1 MPTDNPNSAPASAPS
16 TTPRVDAVRVRTA
29 MQGRFNPVRQATPD
43 RLASELDALY
53 LGHLT
58 IARFWDAMQ
67 QRDDMIRVADG
78 KRKDS
83 VERME
88 FQVIASDDAK
98 EAGLEELAKQQ
109 KEVLGKFYEGLQATD
124 VLRQDMAG
132 GVGLLARQMLDA
144 RAKGWAVH
152 EWIWRPRALDG
163 QWTTAMF
170 RFCPLYWF
178 ENTTGRLRFK
188 LSDWDTYG
196 IPMSPREWLVTVADN
211 YMEAMTGA
219 WLYKLDLVR
228 AWVRFCERFGFP
240 LPHAKTP
247 AAKGSAEWD
256 EVVSSLEAI
265 NENFGLVTNQEV
277 ELLLIEAKNT
287 GSNVPFAALLE
298 RFDRMIPVIILGS
311 DLSTISAG
319 SGAGQGASL
328 QAKDDAKREQ
338 ADACLLS
345 ETLQRKVDPLVIEYA
360 FGPGVPVLVKA
371 MFVAPKQIDVAAEL
385 QVDQFAVQNGVALS
399 VDDWRERYGREKPDE
414 DDEVLTPVNQ
424 VGAGTG
430 AADGQT
436 GVSKLAVPPVNK
448 PGDGQALENAALPSA
463 EADPFDAA
471 LKAREHL
478 MTAATREAAQA
489 RAEDLMGVA
498 RELAIIMDIPDAA
511 HMQLALRRWLDG
523 NATRA
528 RRLLEQPSRLAPALE
543 QLLSSAVLNG
553 IETVPT
559 KTELP
564 A

>member
-1 MPTDNPNSAPASAPS
+1 MPTDSPAPS
-16 TTPRVDAVRVRTA
+16 PAITTTPKVDVLRVRTA
-29 MQGRFNPVRQATPD
+29 IQHRFNPVRLATPE
-43 RLASELDALY
+43 RMASELDALY

-58 IARFWDAMQ
+58 IARFWEAMQ

-88 FQVIASDDAK
+88 FQVVVSDDAVTEANMELAQKQK
-98 EAGLEELAKQQ
+98 EA
-109 KEVLGKFYEGLQATD
+109 LGKFYNGLEATD
-124 VLRQDMAG
+124 VLRQDMRG

-144 RAKGWAVH
+144 RAKGWSVH

-163 QWTTAMF
+163 QWTTATF
-170 RFCPLYWF
+170 RHCPLYWF
-178 ENTTGRLRFK
+178 ENTTGQLRFK
-188 LSDWDTYG
+188 ASDWDTYG
-196 IPMSPREWLVTVADN
+196 VPMNPREWLVTVADN

-256 EVVSSLEAI
+256 AVVESVEAI
-265 NENFGLVTNQEV
+265 NEDFAMVTNDQV

-287 GSNVPFAALLE
+287 GSNVPFASLVE

-311 DLSTISAG
+311 DLSTMSAG
-319 SGAGQGASL
+319 SGQGQGASL

-345 ETLQRKVDPLVIEYA
+345 ETLQRKVDPAVIEYV

-371 MFVAPKQIDVAAEL
+371 MFIAPKQIDVGAEL
-385 QVDQFAVQNGVALS
+385 QVDQFMVQNGVELS
-399 VDDWRERYGREKPDE
+399 KEDFRERYGREKPD
-414 DDEVLTPVNQ
+414 DGDELLVPVNQ
-424 VGAGTG
+424 VGAATG
-430 AADGQT
+430 KADGQT
-436 GVSKLAVPPVNK
+436 GVSKLAVPAVPD
-448 PGDGQALENAALPSA
+448 PADGQALANDAA
-463 EADPFDAA
+463 ADPFDAA
-471 LKAREHL
+471 LAAREHL
-478 MTAATREAAQA
+478 MSAATREAAQA
-489 RAEDLMGVA
+489 RAEDLLGVA
-498 RELAIIMDIPDAA
+498 RELGIIMEITDPAQMQAA
-511 HMQLALRRWLDG
+511 LQRWLDG
-523 NATRA
+523 NTARA
-528 RRLLEQPSRLAPALE
+528 RRLLEQPTRLAPALE
-543 QLLSSAVLNG
+543 QLLSSALLNG

-559 KTELP
+559 KTDTQ